1 MRASNDAVSDH
12 NRLAAQMWG
21 TGGKAY
27 DDISFAISDALAH
40 AAQRLNAR
48 GGEEILDVATGTGW
62 SARNVARR
70 GARVT
75 AVDISVELLTA
86 AEGLSAHIQPP
97 IAFQLADA
105 ERLPFA
111 DARFDGVISTFGV
124 MFAPDQKQAAAELGR
139 VCRKGGRLALATW
152 MPGGAVG
159 KFFAVIAR
167 YGDAPSPPASPIA
180 WGDPG
185 HVEALLGRD
194 FELKFE
200 HGVSNA
206 YHDNTQDI
214 WEWYAR
220 GFGPVRHLISVLNP
234 DRLQAFRN
242 DVDAYHN
249 SYATE
254 VGLHLKREYLV
265 TIGKRR

>member
-1 MRASNDAVSDH
+1 MLTSNDAVSDH

-27 DDISFAISDALAH
+27 DDISFAISDALTH
-40 AAQRLNAR
+40 AAQRLNAH

-75 AVDISVELLTA
+75 AVDISSELLGA
-86 AEGLSAHIQPP
+86 AKELSAHVQPS

-111 DARFDGVISTFGV
+111 DARFDGVISTFGA

-152 MPGGAVG
+152 MPGGAVEE
-159 KFFAVIAR
+159 FFAVIAR
-167 YGDAPSPPASPIA
+167 NGDAPAPDVSPIA

-194 FELKFE
+194 FELRFE
-200 HGVSNA
+200 QGVSHA
-206 YHDNTQDI
+206 YHGSTQDI

-220 GFGPVRHLISVLNP
+220 GFGPVRHLIDALDP
-234 DRLQAFRN
+234 DRLQSFRR

-249 SYATE
+249 HYATGA
-254 VGLHLKREYLV
+254 GLHVKREYLV